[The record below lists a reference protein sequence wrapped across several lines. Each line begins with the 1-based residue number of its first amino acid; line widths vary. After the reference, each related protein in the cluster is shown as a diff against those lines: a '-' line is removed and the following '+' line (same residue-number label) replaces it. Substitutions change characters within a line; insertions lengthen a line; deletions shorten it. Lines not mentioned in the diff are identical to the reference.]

1 MVLTILFFVLILI
14 VLSLLLFFFFYVF
27 VPAIEQ
33 QTKITDNIMLSHFE
47 HVFEKLENRNQYS
60 LIEKRAYISANS
72 DVVHP
77 LMNNYSAF
85 EHKSCKVIHEIGKE
99 LDNFS
104 SFCFG
109 KGDCIHVCPQKAIE
123 IKNKTAVITELCNGC
138 GKCLNYC
145 PQDIIKMIDIKS
157 ENKND
162 FSWPLKKGYEFWKIC
177 YKIIHRK

>member
-1 MVLTILFFVLILI
+1 
-14 VLSLLLFFFFYVF
+14 
-27 VPAIEQ
+27 
-33 QTKITDNIMLSHFE
+33 MLSHFE

-72 DVVHP
+72 DAVHP

-109 KGDCIHVCPQKAIE
+109 KNINANNIINKMPSKA
-123 IKNKTAVITELCNGC
+123 NTAV
-138 GKCLNYC
+138 
-145 PQDIIKMIDIKS
+145 
-157 ENKND
+157 
-162 FSWPLKKGYEFWKIC
+162 
-177 YKIIHRK
+177 